1 MNIAGL
7 KKYMPLLKEL
17 IRRDVKIKYRRSF
30 LGFLWSVLNPL
41 GTMVILTIVFSTV
54 FRQNIEHF
62 SVYLMCG
69 QLIFNFYNE
78 ATNMS
83 MSSIIG
89 NAGLITK
96 VYVPKY
102 FFPISRVCSSFVNL
116 MTSLVALVI
125 VIVVTRTPISWT
137 VLFAVFPVFY
147 VFLFSVGIGMIL
159 SAVTVSFR
167 DMMHLYGVVVTA
179 LMYLTPIFYPVQ
191 MLKDY
196 MDVAPY
202 AKYAYYIV
210 NANPI
215 TNFVQMLRCTILDQQ
230 IPSLI
235 DHVKCLTPCVIA
247 LVLGAIVFK
256 KMQDEFILKL

>member
-7 KKYMPLLKEL
+7 KRYMPLLKEL

-54 FRQNIEHF
+54 FRQSIENF

-69 QLIFNFYNE
+69 QLIFNFFNE
-78 ATNMS
+78 ATSMS
-83 MSSIIG
+83 MSSIVG

-116 MTSLVALVI
+116 LTSFVALVI
-125 VIVVTRTPISWT
+125 VIVVTRTPVSWT
-137 VLFAVFPVFY
+137 VIFAIFPVLY
-147 VFLFSVGIGMIL
+147 VLLFSIGIGMVL

-179 LMYLTPIFYPVQ
+179 LMYLTPIFYPMD
-191 MLKDY
+191 MLKNA
-196 MDVAPY
+196 DVSY
-202 AKYAYYIV
+202 ARYAYAIV
-210 NANPI
+210 SANPI
-215 TNFVQMLRCTILDQQ
+215 TKYVQMLRCTVLDQQ
-230 IPSLI
+230 IPSIQDHLDCLI
-235 DHVKCLTPCVIA
+235 PCVIA
-247 LVLGAIVFK
+247 LVLGAVVFK
-256 KMQDEFILKL
+256 KLQDKFILRL